1 MIPTPFTFTT
11 EKRQNR
17 SLIHDVTPFLNNIIF
32 QYTNPIPF
40 ETEPYILHT
49 IPLVRE
55 HPDSYLYYIRYKT
68 FDITPS
74 QTPFQVI
81 FNPVKGINS
90 GTFHRTIHP
99 KNITLSIQDVFNTYM
114 QKLIEFNE
122 NQDTP
127 LYRPSHLQELK
138 HRSEYF
144 EVPDLDT
151 KVQRHNNPHYWLQ
164 RDIVQIKHFQYR
176 FFNNI
181 ILTDDTIPQV
191 KIFTQFLLKFLRFN
205 FQLIWEQKD
214 QQAYVNFPHILTQ
227 TELLPYIIQNENKH
241 LHYRDLTSLNVT
253 HLEQINLD
261 STFILEHS
269 ETSDNR
275 PFTTSDTSHETTP
288 EEQTSSVEPLY
299 TRQESE
305 QSEQESSEQ
314 EAFANIFHNPDSPQE
329 QLLYSPQL
337 QAPDIQQTNPSETN
351 TIHNTSEFSEET
363 VQNTQSLTITDDS
376 NRIIIPTHNITQN
389 DITNQGQD
397 NTSNINQDNTSMI
410 STSNTNI
417 TQPSQTQILS
427 PRNYNPPSVPPQFST
442 QINTHNS
449 PQPSS
454 SNTHYIA
461 QNTNTVH
468 FHTPTPPSS
477 SEIQTSTYTP
487 AQTNPVQT
495 TQPTLNINT
504 IHSNPSS
511 NYTTARHLSRPPLQP
526 ILTNPLSCSL
536 TSTNPNPPQQA
547 QINYNT
553 SNQLNALS
561 SQHTSNTINPTLQTS
576 QFHISNPPSTTIRTN
591 PHFQNTATTSLTNIS
606 NIPTYNTTPPS
617 TITPNT
623 MSHPTYINSSTS
635 ISEPIKPFDGLDHN
649 YTPEEYLQ
657 HIEARVTFSLGL
669 QPTLEHEYKFWHAR
683 RMAFIQCSLTGTA
696 LSWYIRSNDT
706 YKHDWHAFVQ
716 AFKKQFSSQK
726 NAYYAQV
733 EALNLTK
740 KDNETV
746 RHFALKVQQLVE
758 KGWCNEN
765 ASTINLKCNEIF
777 TKGLPKNLKD
787 FAIKRQVKHTSTVLE
802 PSIPFHTLVKLVDAE
817 DIANDKI
824 RTHDLALE
832 INNITKQLNTQ
843 TLDHSSQ
850 EQLMYTQPKDPKNKN
865 KPAYKKY
872 CSYCHR
878 TNHSISACFKKQRDD
893 EDKREAYAR
902 SKYPQKSFV
911 QYFRSPSNDRTKQ
924 YDNRYRNR
932 STSRD
937 NSYNRNYPQ
946 NRYRSTSRDRD
957 RFRYD
962 KSTTPPHY
970 SRSRYDTYK
979 RDSRSYRSPYRS
991 SYRSPYRQNS
1001 RPRYRSR
1008 SYSRDNKFTKYT
1020 NSYRPPSRPRDSRFS
1035 RSRSHSNSRNKI
1047 NMIQQQDQTDPIK
1060 FEVHMYHPTAM
1071 ANAVTPT
1078 SWFYT
1083 LYVHTP
1089 SSIVQRDNPSRLEI
1103 AFLLDSGASISVL
1116 NYPTYI
1122 TLTKLLDIKSNHT
1135 SDVGP
1140 TRNFKTLTVA
1150 NQTEVPILHYAN
1162 IILNTTIDENSRYF
1176 SVPFAVADIKYNI
1189 LETPFFEDN
1198 IQNINIQDFTLEFK
1212 YQSKTHPNYTKFTT
1226 LLSKDYPYFSYNY
1239 RINSKTQIRLKPK
1252 SSKIAHF
1259 PIKNY
1264 HNLHFTTTPQNHFFP
1279 SVPHTYFATKFRTN
1293 FNFIEVF
1300 TDDKPDI
1307 CATII
1312 QNTSKHVATLP
1323 TGHIGY
1329 IEVPITN
1336 EKPKFFQVNDINTL
1350 IHIVT
1355 HTYHPDITEPL
1366 PQTNYIVQYDDPT
1379 TPPPQF
1385 SLHQIYMTNDDIP
1398 NQTSL
1403 LYNVQPTSHT
1413 SEKRIFPSLPYTSE
1427 NLKFINK
1434 FNFQFSDL
1442 TDTEYITLCN
1452 MLLKYKTCYAT
1463 HKNDVGKISTPF
1475 RIRLKPNAQ
1484 FMTQR
1489 PSKVPIH
1496 YRDRLNVLL
1505 KELEK
1510 YNIIKQIGSSPQDK
1524 PVYGTTYLNP
1534 PIIIPKGDTLKCV
1547 LDARHLNSNT
1557 IR

>member
-17 SLIHDVTPFLNNIIF
+17 SLIQDVTPFLNNIIF
-32 QYTNPIPF
+32 QYTNPLPF

-55 HPDSYLYYIRYKT
+55 HPDSYLYYIRYET
-68 FDITPS
+68 LDITPS

-151 KVQRHNNPHYWLQ
+151 KVQRHNIPHYWLQ

-191 KIFTQFLLKFLRFN
+191 KIFTQFLFKFLRFN
-205 FQLIWEQKD
+205 YQLIWEQKD
-214 QQAYVNFPHILTQ
+214 QQAYVNFPHILTH

-288 EEQTSSVEPLY
+288 EEQTFSVEPLY
-299 TRQESE
+299 TRQQSE

-337 QAPDIQQTNPSETN
+337 QAPDIQQPNPSETN

-389 DITNQGQD
+389 DITNQSQD

-495 TQPTLNINT
+495 TQPISNINT

-511 NYTTARHLSRPPLQP
+511 NYTTARHLSRPALQP
-526 ILTNPLSCSL
+526 ILTNPLSYSL

-553 SNQLNALS
+553 PNQLNTLS

-576 QFHISNPPSTTIRTN
+576 QYHISNPPSTTIRTN
-591 PHFQNTATTSLTNIS
+591 PHFQNTSTTSLTNIS

-617 TITPNT
+617 TITPKT

-669 QPTLEHEYKFWHAR
+669 QPTLEHEYIFWHAR

-696 LSWYIRSNDT
+696 LSWYIRLNDT

-787 FAIKRQVKHTSTVLE
+787 FANKRQVKHTSTVLE
-802 PSIPFHTLVKLVDAE
+802 PSILFHTLVKLVDAE

-850 EQLMYTQPKDPKNKN
+850 EQLMYTQPKDPNNKN
-865 KPAYKKY
+865 KRAYKKY

-893 EDKREAYAR
+893 EDKREVYAR
-902 SKYPQKSFV
+902 SKSPQKSFV

-962 KSTTPPHY
+962 KKYH
-970 SRSRYDTYK
+970 
-979 RDSRSYRSPYRS
+979 S
-991 SYRSPYRQNS
+991 S
-1001 RPRYRSR
+1001 
-1008 SYSRDNKFTKYT
+1008 
-1020 NSYRPPSRPRDSRFS
+1020 
-1035 RSRSHSNSRNKI
+1035 
-1047 NMIQQQDQTDPIK
+1047 
-1060 FEVHMYHPTAM
+1060 
-1071 ANAVTPT
+1071 
-1078 SWFYT
+1078 
-1083 LYVHTP
+1083 
-1089 SSIVQRDNPSRLEI
+1089 
-1103 AFLLDSGASISVL
+1103 
-1116 NYPTYI
+1116 
-1122 TLTKLLDIKSNHT
+1122 
-1135 SDVGP
+1135 
-1140 TRNFKTLTVA
+1140 
-1150 NQTEVPILHYAN
+1150 
-1162 IILNTTIDENSRYF
+1162 
-1176 SVPFAVADIKYNI
+1176 
-1189 LETPFFEDN
+1189 
-1198 IQNINIQDFTLEFK
+1198 
-1212 YQSKTHPNYTKFTT
+1212 T
-1226 LLSKDYPYFSYNY
+1226 LL
-1239 RINSKTQIRLKPK
+1239 
-1252 SSKIAHF
+1252 
-1259 PIKNY
+1259 
-1264 HNLHFTTTPQNHFFP
+1264 
-1279 SVPHTYFATKFRTN
+1279 
-1293 FNFIEVF
+1293 
-1300 TDDKPDI
+1300 
-1307 CATII
+1307 
-1312 QNTSKHVATLP
+1312 
-1323 TGHIGY
+1323 
-1329 IEVPITN
+1329 
-1336 EKPKFFQVNDINTL
+1336 
-1350 IHIVT
+1350 
-1355 HTYHPDITEPL
+1355 
-1366 PQTNYIVQYDDPT
+1366 
-1379 TPPPQF
+1379 
-1385 SLHQIYMTNDDIP
+1385 
-1398 NQTSL
+1398 
-1403 LYNVQPTSHT
+1403 
-1413 SEKRIFPSLPYTSE
+1413 
-1427 NLKFINK
+1427 
-1434 FNFQFSDL
+1434 
-1442 TDTEYITLCN
+1442 
-1452 MLLKYKTCYAT
+1452 
-1463 HKNDVGKISTPF
+1463 
-1475 RIRLKPNAQ
+1475 
-1484 FMTQR
+1484 
-1489 PSKVPIH
+1489 
-1496 YRDRLNVLL
+1496 
-1505 KELEK
+1505 
-1510 YNIIKQIGSSPQDK
+1510 
-1524 PVYGTTYLNP
+1524 
-1534 PIIIPKGDTLKCV
+1534 
-1547 LDARHLNSNT
+1547 
-1557 IR
+1557 